1 MSKIKY
7 FSFAQLLAAAIAGNK
22 IGFNRQLNPK
32 AIAKLGADLKF
43 PVTFS
48 MLHEHINGRL
58 ADPHIRAVVAVS
70 PTETVTFDV
79 EMDLFNSLPYAEV

>member
-1 MSKIKY
+1 MRKIKY

-22 IGFNRQLNPK
+22 VGFNRQLNPK
-32 AIAKLGADLKF
+32 AIAKLDADLRF

-58 ADPHIRAVVAVS
+58 ADPHVRAIVAVS
-70 PTETVTFDV
+70 PTETVTLDV
-79 EMDLFNSLPYAEV
+79 EMDLFNSLPFAEV